1 MVMPL
6 SLIIGSSGTAQ
17 MGNDITSVH
26 ANSISIA
33 TSVNKFD
40 ILNKLLK
47 PVEAISYES
56 PVIEIEREDPNI
68 SSSVQEEVNASILDS
83 YISTAIVQ
91 GEVIATNRASPSITA
106 ITVRGE
112 VVAGDTLAENVT
124 VQGDVND
131 NKST

>member
-56 PVIEIEREDPNI
+56 PVIEIEREDRNI

-83 YISTAIVQ
+83 FIRTAIVQ

-106 ITVRGE
+106 ITVQGE
-112 VVAGDTLAENVT
+112 VVAGYTLAENVT